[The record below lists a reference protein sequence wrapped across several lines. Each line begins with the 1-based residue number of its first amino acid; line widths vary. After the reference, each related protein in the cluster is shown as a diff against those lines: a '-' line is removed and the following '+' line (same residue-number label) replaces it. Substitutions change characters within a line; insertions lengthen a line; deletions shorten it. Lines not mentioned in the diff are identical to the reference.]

1 MTTSEERKSSRHS
14 ALARSPVARSVSF
27 GDGTLVVDLE
37 DGRQISVPIAW
48 FPRLAAAMA
57 VHSHELNNWRL
68 IGGGIGIHWPDI
80 DEDVSV
86 ENLLGVGSDLL
97 MYRNGHEPQV
107 DDGSGAA
114 SRSPEK
120 RAEPRGRNFGGP
132 RDI

>member
-1 MTTSEERKSSRHS
+1 MTTSAHKPTAGPVLSGR
-14 ALARSPVARSVSF
+14 ALKIAVTE
-27 GDGTLVVDLE
+27 DYLWMQLE
-37 DGRQISVPIAW
+37 DGRRIEVPLAW
-48 FPRLAAAMA
+48 FPRLVGATD
-57 VHSHELNNWRL
+57 EQRRNWRL
-68 IGGGIGIHWPDI
+68 IGRGVGIHWPDI